1 MAQARDWQGMKDMS
15 VRLLKERTGEGVDE
29 WNRRIK
35 RERFDDEDELRA
47 WLTKQGVTGYAQS
60 LLVMERFGYP
70 DFLLATAD
78 ELIDGQYAD
87 RARSSGR
94 SSTLSLTLRRVS
106 ARSQSRRARPMSHS
120 SLLAGRSPGFKRR
133 RRTASISVCG
143 WKGGSPRGASSPRR
157 FKRPCRFKL
166 DSRHLMRWI
175 QRCSVGSNK
184 RMTRTA
190 DRAPNQ
196 SVRTN
201 SFPSGSAI
209 VAFQFP
215 HGFFSGRSVTVPPF
229 RSIARAARFTSSTEK

>member
-87 RARSSGR
+87 RAQLRPIFDALIDAAAGLRQVTIQARKTYVSLVSPPRTFARIQTTTKKPVDLRLRVEGR
-94 SSTLSLTLRRVS
+94 KP
-106 ARSQSRRARPMSHS
+106 Q
-120 SLLAGRSPGFKRR
+120 GR
-133 RRTASISVCG
+133 
-143 WKGGSPRGASSPRR
+143 
-157 FKRPCRFKL
+157 L
-166 DSRHLMRWI
+166 
-175 QRCSVGSNK
+175 
-184 RMTRTA
+184 
-190 DRAPNQ
+190 
-196 SVRTN
+196 
-201 SFPSGSAI
+201 
-209 VAFQFP
+209 
-215 HGFFSGRSVTVPPF
+215 PP
-229 RSIARAARFTSSTEK
+229 AQ